1 MEFDQRITS
10 LITLYKKHGHD
21 YLLLVA
27 HATLF
32 LSKLPT
38 SKKIKDTNLL
48 VIKGNIESYDGVFHN
63 SLQEKFVTSLKS
75 GKNILENYLDWE
87 QTEIIEKNLPIAPP
101 LALVRF
107 NYQPWYKYY
116 ISFSFHKKEER
127 MKITMKMYEDMQDYN
142 KDFILSKLSK

>member
-1 MEFDQRITS
+1 MEFDQRISS

-27 HATLF
+27 HSTLF

-38 SKKIKDTNLL
+38 PKKIKDTNLL
-48 VIKGNIESYDGVFHN
+48 VIKGIIESYEGVFHN
-63 SLQEKFVTSLKS
+63 SLQEKFVTSLQS
-75 GKNILENYLDWE
+75 GKSILENYLDWE
-87 QTEIIEKNLPIAPP
+87 QTEIIEKNLPMAPP

-107 NYQPWYKYY
+107 SYQPWYKYY